1 MLSTLPES
9 MRNLAAFAALFDHT
23 LLRPDATPAQVR
35 QLCQEARELGCKTVC
50 VNPCYIPLAARELR
64 DSAVMPIAVVGFPL
78 GCNRTDVKIDEALR
92 AIADGARE
100 LDMVINSGYYLGGET
115 AACRHDIA
123 SVVRIAGKV
132 PVKVIIET
140 ALLNPVQIRE
150 ISLWCAEAGA
160 SMVKTSTGFGAR
172 GASLSDV
179 QAIRAGLARHPD
191 VGIKASGGIRTL
203 ASAIEFAAAGVDRIG
218 SSATVQILSDF
229 RKLLAETAPRKSPV

>member
-1 MLSTLPES
+1 MLNTLPES
-9 MRNLAAFAALFDHT
+9 KRNLAAFAALFDHT

-35 QLCQEARELGCKTVC
+35 QLCKEAVELGCKAVC
-50 VNPCYIPLAARELR
+50 VSPCYIPLAARDLR
-64 DSAVMPIAVVGFPL
+64 DTAVMPITVVGFPL
-78 GCNRTDVKIDEALR
+78 GTHRTDVKIDEALR

-100 LDMVINSGYYLGGET
+100 LDMVINAGYYLGGET

-160 SMVKTSTGFGAR
+160 SMVKTSTGFASR
-172 GASLSDV
+172 GASLGDI
-179 QAIRAGLARHPD
+179 QAIRAGLARHSD

-203 ASAIEFAAAGVDRIG
+203 AAAVEFAAAGVERIG
-218 SSATVQILSDF
+218 SSATVQIISDF
-229 RKLLAETAPRKSPV
+229 RKLIAETAGSKD